1 MKTIFASAVAGLLLL
16 GAIPA
21 SAQVFVQERGDG
33 VVIHR
38 VDREYSE
45 RDDRGRHHG
54 WRKRHHGW
62 EKRHHGWRQR
72 TVVVRRNHRT
82 HCQTVRIKTRRAN
95 GDVVIRTRRRC

>member
-38 VDREYSE
+38 VDRENSE
-45 RDDRGRHHG
+45 HADRGRHHG

-62 EKRHHGWRQR
+62 EQRHHDRR
-72 TVVVRRNHRT
+72 RRVVVVRRDHRT
-82 HCQTVRIKTRRAN
+82 HCQTVRIKTRKAN